1 MPYSFT
7 KIEED
12 KTKTISFVFFFLIFV
27 YFAAFWLIA
36 VLSVNFFNYQASPRA
51 FTFHFTVL
59 KFSQTLIIFGFAFII
74 GFVHWNWTTANLIVK
89 ILGVLKAEKLNPK
102 DRYHQ
107 MFQNIVDE
115 VSVATGGKKMEA
127 VVIPTMAMNAF
138 ALADFSGQAVIGL
151 TEGMLARLTRAQ
163 IEAVV
168 GHEAAHIVSG
178 DCLATT
184 ITTSL
189 FELFSGVLRGF
200 EAVFRGGG
208 RQGGYSSMRVS
219 ARGGAG
225 VIVFLML
232 IYMLLSVTKMLSQ
245 LVRLF
250 ISRQREYRADAI
262 AVRLTRDP
270 LSLAEALYAI
280 SYRWRGGGLP
290 AQELESIFIV
300 NPLYSAVDE
309 GDGLLSEM
317 FSTHPP
323 IDGRL
328 GILLDM
334 AHSDVEL
341 VVKDVERQAQ
351 KPRTAVPEIKGSTT
365 QWMAHKDG
373 AWQGPFDMMQMMTLG
388 WMRPETW
395 VQRLGGK
402 KVQMVYQDEDIR
414 HIVSKGEPGK
424 AGGAYQCPKCSLPLN
439 VITYEGTEVHKCS
452 SCRGTLVEE
461 KDVQR
466 IIIRQEVGFS
476 ERIKKIAEG
485 ISREEKLMA
494 FKKINRDPKTLLR
507 CPKCLHPRTRMMR
520 MFYTEAYRVEV
531 DKCFMCGLIW
541 FDGDELEVVQYM
553 IEHSLNKSRS

>member
-12 KTKTISFVFFFLIFV
+12 KTKTIGFVFSFLIFV
-27 YFAAFWLIA
+27 YFAVFWLIA
-36 VLSVNFFNYQASPRA
+36 VLSVTFFNIQATSGSYS
-51 FTFHFTVL
+51 FHLVFL
-59 KFSQTLIIFGFAFII
+59 PFSQTLLILAFAFII
-74 GFVHWNWTTANLIVK
+74 GYVHWSFTTANLIAK

-107 MFQNIVDE
+107 MFSNIVDE
-115 VSVATGGKKMEA
+115 VSVATGGRKMEG

-178 DCLATT
+178 DCLSTT
-184 ITTSL
+184 ITSSL
-189 FELFSGVLRGF
+189 FELFSGALRGF
-200 EAVFRGGG
+200 EILFQGGG
-208 RQGGYSSMRVS
+208 RRGVRVHG
-219 ARGGAG
+219 RGSGA
-225 VIVFLML
+225 VIGFLLL
-232 IYMLLSVTKMLSQ
+232 IYCLLFVTKLLSQ
-245 LVRLF
+245 IVRLF

-290 AQELESIFIV
+290 AQELSSIFTV
-300 NPLYSAVDE
+300 NPTYSSIDE
-309 GDGLLSEM
+309 EDGLFSEM

-323 IDGRL
+323 IEGRL
-328 GILLDM
+328 DVLLDM

-341 VVKDVERQAQ
+341 VVKDIERQAQ
-351 KPRTAVPEIKGSTT
+351 KPRTAVPEVGTSSAK
-365 QWMAHKDG
+365 WVVHKDG
-373 AWQGPFDMMQMMTLG
+373 AWQGPFDMTQMMTLG
-388 WMRPETW
+388 WIRPDTW

-402 KVQMVYQDEDIR
+402 KVQLAYQEEDIR
-414 HIVSKGEPGK
+414 HIVTKSEHGK
-424 AGGAYQCPKCSLPLN
+424 QSGGYQCPKCNLPLTEVN
-439 VITYEGTEVHKCS
+439 YEGTEVHKCS
-452 SCRGTLVEE
+452 SCRGTLVEQS
-461 KDVQR
+461 DIQR

-476 ERIKKIAEG
+476 EKIKKIARG
-485 ISREEKLMA
+485 IQREARLAKFTA
-494 FKKINRDPKTLLR
+494 INRDPKTLLK
-507 CPKCLHPRTRMMR
+507 CPKCQHSRTRMMR

-531 DKCFMCGLIW
+531 DKCFACGLVW
-541 FDGDELEVVQYM
+541 FDTDELEVLQYL
-553 IEHSLNKSRS
+553 IEHSLDKSHS

>member
-250 ISRQREYRADAI
+250 ISRQR
-262 AVRLTRDP
+262 
-270 LSLAEALYAI
+270 
-280 SYRWRGGGLP
+280 
-290 AQELESIFIV
+290 
-300 NPLYSAVDE
+300 
-309 GDGLLSEM
+309 
-317 FSTHPP
+317 
-323 IDGRL
+323 
-328 GILLDM
+328 
-334 AHSDVEL
+334 
-341 VVKDVERQAQ
+341 
-351 KPRTAVPEIKGSTT
+351 
-365 QWMAHKDG
+365 
-373 AWQGPFDMMQMMTLG
+373 
-388 WMRPETW
+388 
-395 VQRLGGK
+395 
-402 KVQMVYQDEDIR
+402 
-414 HIVSKGEPGK
+414 
-424 AGGAYQCPKCSLPLN
+424 
-439 VITYEGTEVHKCS
+439 
-452 SCRGTLVEE
+452 
-461 KDVQR
+461 
-466 IIIRQEVGFS
+466 
-476 ERIKKIAEG
+476 
-485 ISREEKLMA
+485 
-494 FKKINRDPKTLLR
+494 
-507 CPKCLHPRTRMMR
+507 
-520 MFYTEAYRVEV
+520 
-531 DKCFMCGLIW
+531 
-541 FDGDELEVVQYM
+541 
-553 IEHSLNKSRS
+553 